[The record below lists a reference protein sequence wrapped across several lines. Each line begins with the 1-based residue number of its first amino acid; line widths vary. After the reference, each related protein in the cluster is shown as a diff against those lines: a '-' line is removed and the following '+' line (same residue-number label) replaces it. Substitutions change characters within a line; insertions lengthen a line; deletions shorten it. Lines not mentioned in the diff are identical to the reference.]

1 MTFSHILQGNF
12 SMKRDKLTHEMK
24 VNITLYLFY
33 PSAIKTAAGI
43 SAVWSGRNILLSE
56 EGFN

>member
-1 MTFSHILQGNF
+1 
-12 SMKRDKLTHEMK
+12 MKRDKLTHEMK

-33 PSAIKTAAGI
+33 PSAIKTAAGK
-43 SAVWSGRNILLSE
+43 SAAWSGRNILLSE

>member
-1 MTFSHILQGNF
+1 MQGNF

-43 SAVWSGRNILLSE
+43 SAAWSGRNILLSE